1 MENNHVATSAPLGD
15 ILSELIIIGIPS
27 WEAKN
32 TSLVRVRNN
41 THWTASQRH
50 VCVCLCVS
58 VCWMKGGRQKLEE
71 LFHVVKP
78 CPMTIPT
85 MQIWVAFSTSSG
97 SSRTRTVTMGF
108 GGDVL
113 HVSTSYAW
121 RGRFSNVPQLIH
133 VAKPTKTCA
142 IHPIHSPGMKNQT
155 ETKGEFALI
164 SDLKTIKNL
173 HFLMD
178 TTR

>member
-1 MENNHVATSAPLGD
+1 MSNDHPNNADLGG
-15 ILSELIIIGIPS
+15 ILYIIRIIPN
-27 WEAKN
+27 K
-32 TSLVRVRNN
+32 
-41 THWTASQRH
+41 
-50 VCVCLCVS
+50 
-58 VCWMKGGRQKLEE
+58 
-71 LFHVVKP
+71 
-78 CPMTIPT
+78 
-85 MQIWVAFSTSSG
+85 
-97 SSRTRTVTMGF
+97 
-108 GGDVL
+108 DVL